1 MIPSH
6 RVPIVAVAIMILVLC
21 WPEMR
26 SAQAAKMY
34 RYRND
39 QGVLVIDHTV
49 PADAAARGYEILSED
64 GRVLES
70 VAPAGA
76 HATAG
81 ADAAAP
87 GAATAKPRRS
97 AEAVAEQEKIDR
109 YLLTSYSSVADIE
122 AVKARRLGEVE
133 REIGIA
139 EAQLEELADRREAVQ
154 EKAAN
159 LQRRGKPVSEA
170 ILEELTGL
178 DNQETTAR
186 ARLRERRLQH
196 AELAQRY
203 DSYAE
208 RFRELKARAAGQ
220 SPAPAASGPAAATA
234 PASAP

>member
-6 RVPIVAVAIMILVLC
+6 RVPVAAAAIMILVLC

-34 RYRND
+34 RYHND

-70 VAPAGA
+70 VAP
-76 HATAG
+76 AG

-154 EKAAN
+154 EQAAN

-196 AELAQRY
+196 AELAQHY
-203 DSYAE
+203 DIYAE

>member
-6 RVPIVAVAIMILVLC
+6 RVPVAAAAIMILVLC

-34 RYRND
+34 RYHND

-70 VAPAGA
+70 VAP
-76 HATAG
+76 TG

-196 AELAQRY
+196 AELAQHY
-203 DSYAE
+203 DIYAE

>member
-6 RVPIVAVAIMILVLC
+6 RVPVAAAAIMILVLC

-70 VAPAGA
+70 VAP
-76 HATAG
+76 AG

-154 EKAAN
+154 EQAAN

-170 ILEELTGL
+170 ILEALAGL

-196 AELAQRY
+196 AELAQHY
-203 DSYAE
+203 DIYAE

>member
-6 RVPIVAVAIMILVLC
+6 RVPVAAAAIMILVLC

-76 HATAG
+76 HAP
-81 ADAAAP
+81 AP

-159 LQRRGKPVSEA
+159 LQRRGKPVPEA
-170 ILEELTGL
+170 ILEELAGL

-186 ARLRERRLQH
+186 ARLRERRLQY
-196 AELAQRY
+196 AELAQHY
-203 DSYAE
+203 DIYAE

-220 SPAPAASGPAAATA
+220 SRESAASGPAAATA

>member
-1 MIPSH
+1 M
-6 RVPIVAVAIMILVLC
+6 
-21 WPEMR
+21 
-26 SAQAAKMY
+26 
-34 RYRND
+34 
-39 QGVLVIDHTV
+39 
-49 PADAAARGYEILSED
+49 
-64 GRVLES
+64 
-70 VAPAGA
+70 
-76 HATAG
+76 
-81 ADAAAP
+81 
-87 GAATAKPRRS
+87 
-97 AEAVAEQEKIDR
+97 
-109 YLLTSYSSVADIE
+109 
-122 AVKARRLGEVE
+122 E

-154 EKAAN
+154 EQAAN

-203 DSYAE
+203 DIYAE